1 MAIFTTI
8 QIIST
13 ISPHILA
20 TPSPICDKRKEHLQ
34 FLSQTALFQRIIWK
48 SKKDLSLHVQ
58 NVV

>member
-20 TPSPICDKRKEHLQ
+20 TPSPICDKPKEHPL
-34 FLSQTALFQRIIWK
+34 FLSQNKVFFDKMEFYGASGK
-48 SKKDLSLHVQ
+48 VE
-58 NVV
+58 